1 MPRLG
6 MSVEQQASVKRL
18 FLFGSI
24 LAVVG
29 VVLGVFLG
37 TNGNTGGWLL
47 CALIALIWGT
57 AALFLRMRKAD
68 RP

>member
-1 MPRLG
+1 MTRLG

-24 LAVVG
+24 LAAVG
-29 VVLGVFLG
+29 AVLGVFLG
-37 TNGNTGGWLL
+37 INGNTGGWLL
-47 CALIALIWGT
+47 CVLIALIWGA
-57 AALFLRMRKAD
+57 AALFLRMTKAD